1 MNNSGHKIGDFVGLL
16 SPTGIILKKG
26 FVVEEGEDHFCV
38 QWMSY
43 NKRFFMEVGVK
54 EDKYFRDLNRTYLL
68 TKTSYH
74 RTNETTDNILILSKA
89 S

>member
-1 MNNSGHKIGDFVGLL
+1 
-16 SPTGIILKKG
+16 
-26 FVVEEGEDHFCV
+26 
-38 QWMSY
+38 
-43 NKRFFMEVGVK
+43 MEVGEK